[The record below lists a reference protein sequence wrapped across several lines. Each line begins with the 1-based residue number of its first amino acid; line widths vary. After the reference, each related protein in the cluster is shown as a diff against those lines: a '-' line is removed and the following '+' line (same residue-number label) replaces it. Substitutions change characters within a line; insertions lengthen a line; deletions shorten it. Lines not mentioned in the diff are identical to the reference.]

1 MTYQGYNF
9 LFALPFSGQPCSF
22 GRSVY
27 RSVHDSIMP
36 NKTKVIL
43 KTASSDTD
51 NKPLRVVRRGS
62 SDSVLSKAID
72 KNAIIA
78 KYDKDCQEMGNP
90 NQVTTANKGE
100 PTHPPTIYP
109 STYQLVRGCSMK
121 PDKNHQYRVQD
132 LRIENVIV
140 IVLKFVDGFLS
151 DECIKKLHCL
161 NSLFN
166 EMASDVRKL
175 STLDFSS
182 LREPRIGY
190 ADQQEIQ
197 MSRVDMA
204 TAGIIH

>member
-43 KTASSDTD
+43 KTASSDID
-51 NKPLRVVRRGS
+51 KNKPLRVVLPGS

-72 KNAIIA
+72 KNSIIA
-78 KYDKDCQEMGNP
+78 KYDKDCQEMGYP

-109 STYQLVRGCSMK
+109 SIYQLVYGCSMK

-132 LRIENVIV
+132 LRIKNVIV

-151 DECIKKLHCL
+151 NVCIKKLHCL

-166 EMASDVRKL
+166 EMATDVRKQH
-175 STLDFSS
+175 S
-182 LREPRIGY
+182 
-190 ADQQEIQ
+190 
-197 MSRVDMA
+197 
-204 TAGIIH
+204 